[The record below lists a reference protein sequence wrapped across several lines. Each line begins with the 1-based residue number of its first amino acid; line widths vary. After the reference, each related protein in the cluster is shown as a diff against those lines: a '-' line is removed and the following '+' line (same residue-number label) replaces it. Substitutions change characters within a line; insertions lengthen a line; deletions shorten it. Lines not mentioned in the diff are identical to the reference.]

1 MMIEQLTKNDLF
13 EYLQVL
19 ARLKEVGYKCDQEI
33 FEALRRF
40 RIDSDKEKDL
50 IMYVDPGR
58 DFSRIVLID
67 MELNSGKNLTLTS
80 VRSSIGAQAV
90 SIIEFIL
97 SHRPSRL
104 FIDTAGMGQ
113 GLFDMMIEESRGRKV
128 RISKSGELTYMDKLI

>member
-1 MMIEQLTKNDLF
+1 MIEQLNKNDLF

-33 FEALRRF
+33 LEALRRF
-40 RIDSDKEKDL
+40 RMNSAKEKVL

-58 DFSRIVLID
+58 DYSRIVLID
-67 MELNSGKNLTLTS
+67 MDLNLGKNLTLKS
-80 VRSSIGAQAV
+80 VRSSIREQAI

-97 SHRPSRL
+97 NHRPSKL
-104 FIDTAGMGQ
+104 VIDPAGIGQ

-128 RISKSGELTYMDKLI
+128 RISKSGELTYMDKII

>member
-1 MMIEQLTKNDLF
+1 MMIEQLNKNDLF

-40 RIDSDKEKDL
+40 RMNSDKEKDL

-58 DFSRIVLID
+58 DYSRVVLID
-67 MELNSGKNLTLTS
+67 MNSNLGKNLTLKS
-80 VRSSIGAQAV
+80 VRSSIREQAI

-97 SHRPSRL
+97 KHRPSRL
-104 FIDTAGMGQ
+104 VIDPVGIGQ

-128 RISKSGELTYMDKLI
+128 RISISGELTYMDKNI

>member
-1 MMIEQLTKNDLF
+1 MMIEQMNKDDLF

-40 RIDSDKEKDL
+40 RMDSDKEKDL

-67 MELNSGKNLTLTS
+67 MDLNSGKNLTSKS
-80 VRSSIGAQAV
+80 VRSSIREQAI

-97 SHRPSRL
+97 SHRPSKL
-104 FIDTAGMGQ
+104 VIDIVGIGQ

-128 RISKSGELTYMDKLI
+128 RISKSGELTYMDKII

>member
-1 MMIEQLTKNDLF
+1 MMIEQLNKNDLF

-40 RIDSDKEKDL
+40 RMESDKEKDL

-58 DFSRIVLID
+58 DYSRVVLID
-67 MELNSGKNLTLTS
+67 MDSNLGKNLTLKS
-80 VRSSIGAQAV
+80 VRSSIREQAI

-97 SHRPSRL
+97 KHRPSRL
-104 FIDTAGMGQ
+104 VIDPAGIGQ

-128 RISKSGELTYMDKLI
+128 RISKSGELTYMDKII

>member
-1 MMIEQLTKNDLF
+1 MIKQLNKNDLF

-40 RIDSDKEKDL
+40 RMDSDKEKDL
-50 IMYVDPGR
+50 LMYVDPGR
-58 DFSRIVLID
+58 DYSRVVLID
-67 MELNSGKNLTLTS
+67 MDSNLGKNLTLKS
-80 VRSSIGAQAV
+80 VRSSIREQAI

-97 SHRPSRL
+97 KHRPSRL
-104 FIDTAGMGQ
+104 VIDPAGIGQ

-128 RISKSGELTYMDKLI
+128 RISKSGELTYMDKII

>member
-1 MMIEQLTKNDLF
+1 MMIEQLNKNDLF

-40 RIDSDKEKDL
+40 RMESDKEKDL

-58 DFSRIVLID
+58 DYSRVVLID
-67 MELNSGKNLTLTS
+67 MDSNLGKNLTLKS
-80 VRSSIGAQAV
+80 VRSSIREQAI

-97 SHRPSRL
+97 KHRPSRL
-104 FIDTAGMGQ
+104 VIDPAGIGQ
-113 GLFDMMIEESRGRKV
+113 GLFGMMIEESRGRKV
-128 RISKSGELTYMDKLI
+128 RISKSGELTYMDKII

>member
-1 MMIEQLTKNDLF
+1 MMIEQLNKNDLF

-40 RIDSDKEKDL
+40 RMDSDKEKDL

-58 DFSRIVLID
+58 DYSRVVLID
-67 MELNSGKNLTLTS
+67 MDSNLGKNLTLKS
-80 VRSSIGAQAV
+80 VRSSIREQAI

-97 SHRPSRL
+97 NNRPSRL
-104 FIDTAGMGQ
+104 VIDPAGIGQ

-128 RISKSGELTYMDKLI
+128 RISKSGKLTYTDKII

>member
-1 MMIEQLTKNDLF
+1 MIEQLNKNDLF

-40 RIDSDKEKDL
+40 RMESDKEKDL

-58 DFSRIVLID
+58 DYSRVVLID
-67 MELNSGKNLTLTS
+67 MDSNLGKNLTLKS
-80 VRSSIGAQAV
+80 VRSSIREQAI

-97 SHRPSRL
+97 KHRPSRL
-104 FIDTAGMGQ
+104 VIDPAGIGQ

-128 RISKSGELTYMDKLI
+128 RISKSGELTYMDKII

>member
-1 MMIEQLTKNDLF
+1 MIEQLNKNDLF

-40 RIDSDKEKDL
+40 RMDSDKEKDL

-58 DFSRIVLID
+58 DYSRVVLID
-67 MELNSGKNLTLTS
+67 MDSNLGKNLTLKS
-80 VRSSIGAQAV
+80 VRSSIREQAI

-97 SHRPSRL
+97 NNRPSRL
-104 FIDTAGMGQ
+104 VIDPAGIGQ

-128 RISKSGELTYMDKLI
+128 RISKSGKLTYTDKII

>member
-1 MMIEQLTKNDLF
+1 MIEQLNKNDLF

-40 RIDSDKEKDL
+40 RMESDKEKDL

-58 DFSRIVLID
+58 DYSRVVLID
-67 MELNSGKNLTLTS
+67 MDSNLGKNLTLKS
-80 VRSSIGAQAV
+80 VRSSIREQAI

-97 SHRPSRL
+97 KHRPSRL
-104 FIDTAGMGQ
+104 VIDPAGIGQ
-113 GLFDMMIEESRGRKV
+113 GLFGMMIEESRGRKV
-128 RISKSGELTYMDKLI
+128 RISKSGELTYMDKII